1 MLSVANMIVIGTP
14 ASHPAAREF
23 ALSLIRQHAAMR
35 PVHVVCLSGPY
46 LQDTCVSPA
55 ETGLPLDA
63 GASLVQTLRA
73 APPDMEEGL
82 AALLSR
88 LPRGSCVIGLADD
101 SLGHD
106 GYDILT
112 GLNCPVIMDVGG
124 LGISPASCTFQEGR
138 WRTSLGLSVAVLAGG
153 QSTRMGEDKS
163 LLPIAGRTMIEHIIA
178 QLEPWTD
185 DMLIGAN
192 DPDTYSFTGLPVIK
206 DRKQGCGP
214 LMGIASCLEAARNSR
229 IFVVACDIP
238 EIPPSFFHRLV
249 SESRTADVVM
259 PLDAEGRAEPL
270 LAVYSKKALPAMRAM
285 LERGARRVV
294 SILSEQAR
302 AEFSLSVK
310 YVELGNASWY
320 RNVNTKEEYHRMKK
334 A

>member
-88 LPRGSCVIGLADD
+88 LPRG
-101 SLGHD
+101 
-106 GYDILT
+106 
-112 GLNCPVIMDVGG
+112 CPVIMDVGG